1 MPEGVGGGGGGQQ
14 RSAPKRGRLRAGIG
28 GLWPAKRGQSD
39 SGAVIPGQG
48 GQQVKAG
55 AEAGGRASLEHRA
68 GPEGWVVASL
78 APGAGALLA
87 GQPWSPRSEEHPG
100 PQGGRGCPW
109 EVRQLRERG
118 HGKKGICRNQRFI

>member
-1 MPEGVGGGGGGQQ
+1 MGAGGEASQAVGTQ
-14 RSAPKRGRLRAGIG
+14 AWETPDTG

-55 AEAGGRASLEHRA
+55 AEAGGGAPLEHRA

-78 APGAGALLA
+78 ARCWGSLGLQQEQKGHSGVPG
-87 GQPWSPRSEEHPG
+87 WT
-100 PQGGRGCPW
+100 
-109 EVRQLRERG
+109 
-118 HGKKGICRNQRFI
+118 